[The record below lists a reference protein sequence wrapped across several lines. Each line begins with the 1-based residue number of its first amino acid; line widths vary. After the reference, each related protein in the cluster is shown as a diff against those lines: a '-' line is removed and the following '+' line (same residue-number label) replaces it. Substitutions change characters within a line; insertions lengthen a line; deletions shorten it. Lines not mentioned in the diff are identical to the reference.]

1 MDSKASSFRPVYK
14 AVLAGDDYFAD
25 SSLLE
30 KHVDAVLKIINS
42 LPQIMNGANF
52 DLLLV
57 KENIKFVK
65 AWLPRLGK
73 ISGMNVTVISECEIS
88 KSSGVRIDGV
98 IILDQ
103 LDTNEGQ
110 VEVERIKSLAAGAGI
125 PVVVKYF

>member
-1 MDSKASSFRPVYK
+1 MDSKASPFKSEYK

-25 SSLLE
+25 VERLDRID
-30 KHVDAVLKIINS
+30 VILKMINS
-42 LPQIMNGANF
+42 LPQAAQGARF
-52 DLLLV
+52 DILLI
-57 KENIKFVK
+57 KENTKFTN

-73 ISGMNVTVISECEIS
+73 IVGMNVTVISEREIS
-88 KSSGVRIDGV
+88 KSSGIRIDGV

-110 VEVERIKSLAAGAGI
+110 VEVERIKGLAAGAGI